1 MKKIVDRVEKL
12 HKTQNSN
19 ETRVDSLNVENFGG
33 YLEILK
39 ENEEV
44 RSKGRMPWEKD
55 EKFGFVKV
63 KREKVVTAAE
73 LTLDKVLLRK
83 LRNEAE
89 RMRTWIKVKKAR
101 VTQDVVDQIKRTWRR
116 NELAMI
122 KFDIP
127 LCRNMDRAREIVEV
141 LACPY
146 SSSSRILLN
155 CLHCNCYITE
165 NVNHY
170 VRL

>member
-1 MKKIVDRVEKL
+1 
-12 HKTQNSN
+12 
-19 ETRVDSLNVENFGG
+19 
-33 YLEILK
+33 
-39 ENEEV
+39 
-44 RSKGRMPWEKD
+44 
-55 EKFGFVKV
+55 
-63 KREKVVTAAE
+63 
-73 LTLDKVLLRK
+73 
-83 LRNEAE
+83 
-89 RMRTWIKVKKAR
+89 MRTWIKVKKAG